1 MMPSHPSERLGIAP
15 SSILGFGMLL
25 PFPRIMSSWSAFL
38 AYCSSSCCQF
48 DILLRVF
55 VWMVVL
61 ADVVLALSDAFAAT
75 NKQKRRARA
84 LLTDIFDG
92 IQHQRCNLRT
102 ALR

>member
-1 MMPSHPSERLGIAP
+1 
-15 SSILGFGMLL
+15 
-25 PFPRIMSSWSAFL
+25 
-38 AYCSSSCCQF
+38 
-48 DILLRVF
+48 
-55 VWMVVL
+55 MVVL